1 MLLAAAPRRRAC
13 PFRSSHP
20 AAPSGRATFS
30 DQSTHSQIMLP
41 LLAVSST
48 AMAMA
53 SKVCVIVGL
62 GNKGIGDACAMKWA
76 KEGFKVA
83 MLARRQETLDELEK
97 SIPGSKAYR
106 CDASQPTE
114 VESTLQAITSD
125 LGPIDVCIYNAG
137 LGLFKRFED
146 TTFEE
151 FETSVRRPADSTHSL
166 ADERPTLL
174 LTLARAHRI
183 WTVAVRSCGPLQR
196 RQGGGARDG
205 GARRRCLRHHGRHR
219 LVAGR
224 PHDARLRRRQDGRAR
239 TGAGETATLPDL
251 GLTSA

>member
-1 MLLAAAPRRRAC
+1 
-13 PFRSSHP
+13 
-20 AAPSGRATFS
+20 
-30 DQSTHSQIMLP
+30 MLP

-106 CDASQPTE
+106 CDATQPTE

-137 LGLFKRFED
+137 LGVFKRFED

-151 FETSVRRPADSTHSL
+151 FETSVRRPAGSTPGL
-166 ADERPTLL
+166 ADERPPFCSHSLGHT
-174 LTLARAHRI
+174 ASGQWR
-183 WTVAVRSCGPLQR
+183 CGPAGLFCVAKAVVPEMAAR
-196 RQGGGARDG
+196 GGGVFG
-205 GARRRCLRHHGRHR
+205 ITGATASWRGVPMTPAFAAAKMGVRGL
-219 LVAGR
+219 AQ
-224 PHDARLRRRQDGRAR
+224 ARLQ
-239 TGAGETATLPDL
+239 PS
-251 GLTSA
+251 LTSA